1 MHKHITAKS
10 TNSGLKNPVNT
21 SRVAEVFH
29 VPTVVQL
36 QTYSHISRHAPRRP
50 DMICVCW
57 CAAVALARLAVLMY
71 HFSLAAAKYERVVA
85 AV

>member
-1 MHKHITAKS
+1 MTAKS

-21 SRVAEVFH
+21 SRVVEVFH

-50 DMICVCW
+50 DMICVC
-57 CAAVALARLAVLMY
+57 VLVCRCGPRASGSIDVP
-71 HFSLAAAKYERVVA
+71 FLTRRC
-85 AV
+85 